1 VILSAINIHEKLLIK
16 YMGDKKRSQTSDP
29 DLGTYNKKA
38 TGRELNLHEEISIR
52 LDTLMELLHEKGIIN
67 KKELESRV
75 AMHLH
80 EFSKATAFEEID
92 EEL

>member
-1 VILSAINIHEKLLIK
+1 MIA
-16 YMGDKKRSQTSDP
+16 KKRSDNMDP
-29 DLGTYNKKA
+29 DIGSYNKKV

-52 LDTLMELLHEKGIIN
+52 FDTLVELLHDKGVIN
-67 KKELESRV
+67 KKELDSRV

-80 EFSKATAFEEID
+80 EISKATAFEKMD

>member
-1 VILSAINIHEKLLIK
+1 MVA
-16 YMGDKKRSQTSDP
+16 KKRSEESDP
-29 DLGTYNKKA
+29 DIGTYNKKV
-38 TGRELNLHEEISIR
+38 TGRDLSLAEETSTRVDI
-52 LDTLMELLHEKGIIN
+52 LVGLLHDKGIIN

-80 EFSKATAFEEID
+80 EISKATAFEEVD

>member
-1 VILSAINIHEKLLIK
+1 MV
-16 YMGDKKRSQTSDP
+16 DKKRSDSIDP
-29 DLGTYNKKA
+29 DLGRYSRK
-38 TGRELNLHEEISIR
+38 TGRELSVHEETSIR
-52 LDTLMELLHEKGIIN
+52 LKTLVELLHERGVIN

-80 EFSKATAFEEID
+80 EISKATAFEEMD

>member
-1 VILSAINIHEKLLIK
+1 
-16 YMGDKKRSQTSDP
+16 MDP
-29 DLGTYNKKA
+29 DMGSYNKKV

-52 LDTLMELLHEKGIIN
+52 FDTLVELLHDKGVIN

-80 EFSKATAFEEID
+80 EISKATAFEKMD
-92 EEL
+92 EEI

>member
-1 VILSAINIHEKLLIK
+1 MV
-16 YMGDKKRSQTSDP
+16 DKKRSQNSDP

-38 TGRELNLHEEISIR
+38 TGRELDLHEEISIR
-52 LDTLMELLHEKGIIN
+52 LDTLVELLHDKGIIN

-80 EFSKATAFEEID
+80 EISKATAFAEMD

>member
-1 VILSAINIHEKLLIK
+1 MVA
-16 YMGDKKRSQTSDP
+16 KKRSGESDP
-29 DLGTYNKKA
+29 DIGTYNNKM
-38 TGRELNLHEEISIR
+38 TGRDLSLAEETSTR
-52 LDTLMELLHEKGIIN
+52 LDTLLELLHDKGIIN

-80 EFSKATAFEEID
+80 EISKATAFEEMD

>member
-1 VILSAINIHEKLLIK
+1 MVANKSSEN
-16 YMGDKKRSQTSDP
+16 SDP
-29 DLGTYNKKA
+29 DLGTYSKKS
-38 TGRELNLHEEISIR
+38 TGRELSVQEETDIR
-52 LDTLMELLHEKGIIN
+52 LKTLVELLHDKGIIN

-80 EFSKATAFEEID
+80 EISKATAFEEMD